1 MSCVARHLRFHE
13 RRPSERAGDAPHPKD
28 YHRDDPG
35 NAVTEDGRAVAVA
48 VTRLSE
54 SLEMLGHVE
63 KAVDTALCS

>member
-1 MSCVARHLRFHE
+1 MPVPGGSGTTTGVR
-13 RRPSERAGDAPHPKD
+13 APHPKD

-35 NAVTEDGRAVAVA
+35 NAVTEDGRAAAVA
-48 VTRLSE
+48 VTRLPE